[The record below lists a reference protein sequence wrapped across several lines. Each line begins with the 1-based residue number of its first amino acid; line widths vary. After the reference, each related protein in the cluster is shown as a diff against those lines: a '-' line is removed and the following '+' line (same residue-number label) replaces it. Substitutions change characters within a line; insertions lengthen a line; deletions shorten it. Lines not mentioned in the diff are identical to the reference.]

1 MTQSGK
7 GGKNPISGVQFLKGL
22 ALFRFRFRDQSPELG
37 AQIGRITGQVIRDL
51 GRVDA
56 GFDKFD
62 DVRRILTEF
71 APRRLWSFFQ
81 FGGFGASCSFRV
93 SAHDAGRGFPDLR

>member
-7 GGKNPISGVQFLKGL
+7 GKNPISGVQFLKGL

-62 DVRRILTEF
+62 DVRRIL
-71 APRRLWSFFQ
+71 
-81 FGGFGASCSFRV
+81 
-93 SAHDAGRGFPDLR
+93 SAWGLQLLVLLSIRWLRGILFI